1 MRYLSILTLCTLC
14 MLVVPS
20 SSSNATQQNQ
30 DGVLMKNISD
40 LHFQLFSSIH
50 RKTKMIKTAVFETQ
64 CSGSGCTF
72 NGCESSGSDTCDGQ
86 IIPILKEIQSSI
98 NDLGKPKVIACKSGW
113 KRFKGHCYQLFQTKM
128 NWFEAQVFCR
138 QKRTTLLQ
146 INDANENNWVSK
158 TFPNVRYWI
167 DYTDISQEGN
177 WLTLST
183 GLNEF
188 SSWDKGQPD
197 NGGDQDCAT
206 NNLRGQLGMWDDDN
220 CLSSKWPVMCEA
232 SGSGF

>member
-86 IIPILKEIQSSI
+86 MIKKLKEIQSSI
-98 NDLGKPKVIACKSGW
+98 NDLGKPKEIDCKRGW
-113 KRFKGHCYQLFQTKM
+113 KPYNGHCYKLFQTKM
-128 NWFEAQVFCR
+128 NWFEAQYFCR
-138 QKRTTLLQ
+138 LQMTTLLQ
-146 INDANENNWVSK
+146 INDANENKWVSK
-158 TFPNVRYWI
+158 AFANVQYWI
-167 DYTDISQEGN
+167 DYTDIGEEGN
-177 WLTLST
+177 WFTLST
-183 GLNEF
+183 GKNEF
-188 SSWDKGQPD
+188 SNWSKGQPD
-197 NGGDQDCAT
+197 NGGDQDCTT
-206 NNLRGQLGMWDDDN
+206 NNIGSLLGQWDDKS
-220 CLSSKWPVMCEA
+220 CHAKWPVLCEA